1 MSGYRCSWTKLFYGV
16 LLLNANTQIPL
27 VHLQAQERT
36 EENFLMCKFP
46 VSCLPFLSWC
56 SYTNVLMCSL
66 HQPLCWYHLRFLP
79 RPPPPPPPS
88 FNINEYVGKRVYADI
103 SENTRI
109 INAGGEM
116 KSNLC
121 VGFTMALIHL
131 YLLLTAVAIAD
142 IIKSWPWSFL
152 FTTIS

>member
-1 MSGYRCSWTKLFYGV
+1 MGHPPPPPVWNDDYYEVQLNPRCLGIVVHEQNCSYGV

-27 VHLQAQERT
+27 VHLQAQ
-36 EENFLMCKFP
+36 ENFLMCKFP

-66 HQPLCWYHLRFLP
+66 HQPLCWYHLRFSL

-88 FNINEYVGKRVYADI
+88 FNLNEYVGKRVYADI

-109 INAGGEM
+109 INAVGEM

-121 VGFTMALIHL
+121 ISFTMSLIHL
-131 YLLLTAVAIAD
+131 Y
-142 IIKSWPWSFL
+142 
-152 FTTIS
+152 